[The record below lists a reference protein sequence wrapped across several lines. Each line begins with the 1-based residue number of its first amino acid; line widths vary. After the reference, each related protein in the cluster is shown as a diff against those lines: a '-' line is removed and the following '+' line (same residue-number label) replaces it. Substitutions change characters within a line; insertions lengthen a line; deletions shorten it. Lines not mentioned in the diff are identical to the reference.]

1 MGVTPDA
8 VGAFIERELA
18 LSAWCHISLFV
29 TVFLAVGM
37 SFVVVFRL
45 AVCAEEE
52 EDEEEDRK
60 AQHTSTRTA
69 LPVRAT
75 RSVAAA
81 GERHQ
86 VRRSSGSL
94 YSEEKKQ
101 AIRPTLPRYTSP
113 GRMPPQ
119 SSTDFPSSRQAP
131 CRPVQG
137 SRSFSGLSSEEKKQP
152 SRSTPPIRPIPTRR
166 LSSGLY
172 GEEKDQPSRPTLPKH
187 RVQVEIFCEPGFS
200 TPRLCD
206 PRPCSTVLEYG
217 RSPSAPARDRPMWGS
232 RAEEMVR
239 SFSDEPKRSRP
250 NAATSSHTPLRHAS
264 PSQHRQ
270 RPSPQVVQAKPRVAH
285 LSSSSKYYAEVV
297 KRQSEMS
304 RTGML
309 GAPLCKNLTKQPE
322 ARVKAPYSQGRT
334 ETW

>member
-8 VGAFIERELA
+8 VGAFIDRELA

-37 SFVVVFRL
+37 SLVVVFRL

-52 EDEEEDRK
+52 DDDEEDKE
-60 AQHTSTRTA
+60 AEHASTRTA
-69 LPVRAT
+69 LSVRAT

-86 VRRSSGSL
+86 VRRSGGSL

-119 SSTDFPSSRQAP
+119 SSTDCPSSRQAP
-131 CRPVQG
+131 RRPVQG
-137 SRSFSGLSSEEKKQP
+137 SRSFSGLSGEEKKQA

-206 PRPCSTVLEYG
+206 PRPCSTVLESG
-217 RSPSAPARDRPMWGS
+217 RSPSAPVRDRPMLCF
-232 RAEEMVR
+232 RAAEMVR
-239 SFSDEPKRSRP
+239 SFSDEPKGSRP
-250 NAATSSHTPLRHAS
+250 NAASSSHTRHSS
-264 PSQHRQ
+264 PSQHLQ
-270 RPSPQVVQAKPRVAH
+270 RPQQVVQAKPRVAH

-322 ARVKAPYSQGRT
+322 ACMKAPYSRGRT